1 VLGNKI
7 ATKVNLLRRR
17 VAVRNSLCSF
27 CGEKEEEYFHLF
39 FYCRL
44 SSLTW
49 NLCFAWLGIT
59 TVVPFHAF
67 SHFLQF
73 RLSNAPESVN
83 LGLGNIW
90 IAMVSEIWHH
100 RNKIV
105 FNEGVLDLSKKISLP
120 QLKVW
125 AWLTS
130 KFPSTS
136 FSFFDWYL
144 APLVCLYSL

>member
-1 VLGNKI
+1 MRGGRGEEWFVMFNFFWRIKALPSAQLTAWRVLGNKM
-7 ATKVNLLRRR
+7 ATKVNLLRRE

-44 SSLTW
+44 SWLTW
-49 NLCFAWLGIT
+49 NLCYAWLGIT

-73 RLSNAPESVN
+73 RSSNAPKPVN

-90 IAMVSEIWHH
+90 IAMVSEI
-100 RNKIV
+100 
-105 FNEGVLDLSKKISLP
+105 
-120 QLKVW
+120 
-125 AWLTS
+125 
-130 KFPSTS
+130 
-136 FSFFDWYL
+136 
-144 APLVCLYSL
+144 